1 MRIDYNIIKQSVR
14 VLNETTLYTNT
25 ADVNFAYGEFEHFMS
40 IGEVLRYYRRKL
52 KQIQSGRANSI
63 RGKSK
68 RKSS

>member
-1 MRIDYNIIKQSVR
+1 MINYTVIQQGLR
-14 VLNETTLYTNT
+14 VVNETTLYTDT
-25 ADVNFAYGEFEHFMS
+25 EDVNFAYGEFENFMS